1 MSLASYRR
9 EIPQRY
15 RLEAIKNKVSG
26 KTYFPPRLICPESKT
41 REFEKV
47 ILPDTGKII
56 TFTVIRVA
64 PSNFTDQAPYA
75 IAIVEL
81 EDGTRITTQVVDCE
95 INDIAIGKKVKIE
108 FRKITE
114 DGNSGAIY
122 YGYKCV
128 PLY

>member
-15 RLEAIKNKVSG
+15 RLEALKNKVSG
-26 KTYFPPRLICPESKT
+26 KTYFPPRHICPKSKS

-47 ILPDTGKII
+47 VLPDEGKIV
-56 TFTVIRVA
+56 TFTIIRVP

-75 IAIVEL
+75 VAIVEL
-81 EDGTRITTQVVDCE
+81 NNGTRITTQVVDCDLNQ
-95 INDIAIGKKVKIE
+95 ISIGKKVKIE
-108 FRKITE
+108 FRKIRM

-122 YGYKCV
+122 YGYKSV
-128 PLY
+128 LI

>member
-15 RLEAIKNKVSG
+15 RLEAVKCKTSG
-26 KTYFPPRLICPESKT
+26 KVYFPPRHICPQSKS
-41 REFEKV
+41 RDFEK
-47 ILPDTGKII
+47 INLPDAGKIV
-56 TFTVIRVA
+56 TFTIIRVP
-64 PSNFTDQAPYA
+64 PSNFKDQAPYA

-81 EDGTRITTQVVDCE
+81 TDGTRITTQVVDCDINE
-95 INDIAIGKKVKIE
+95 ICIGQRVKIE
-108 FRKITE
+108 FRKIRM

-128 PLY
+128 PA